1 MTSTAATTQ
10 INVRIERSLKD
21 SGDAALLNAGV
32 TPSEAIRALWEL
44 AANLKESP
52 RELHGLL
59 FPQTAE
65 QADEEARRRAASVE
79 RARAGQAIV
88 SEARCAAGI
97 AQGGAAP
104 SVEPQD
110 DELYTEALLE
120 RFGERWSL

>member
-10 INVRIERSLKD
+10 INVRIERSLKN
-21 SGDAALLNAGV
+21 SGDAAFLNAGV

-44 AANLKESP
+44 ATNLKESP

-65 QADEEARRRAASVE
+65 QADEEARRREAAVE

-88 SEARCAAGI
+88 SEARRAAGI
-97 AQGGAAP
+97 MQGSAAP
-104 SVEPQD
+104 PVEPQD
-110 DELYTEALLE
+110 GELYTEALFE
-120 RFGERWSL
+120 RFGGRWSL